1 MPGSEPSDPGQLSRL
16 IASGSITAA
25 HSPVYLWLRRNHDG
39 LLAQFGNTRIRWAS
53 VAATLVALGVTD
65 ANGAPPRAATIR
77 RTWWRVRRDVALAQ
91 ARSETKPHKPAV
103 PDVVRP
109 VAAASVGHRPA
120 SPPTAFDPTEGA
132 DEPSPP
138 RRFGISKI
146 PQ

>member
-1 MPGSEPSDPGQLSRL
+1 MPSPEPPDTSQLSRL
-16 IASGSITAA
+16 IARGSITAA
-25 HSPVYLWLRRNHDG
+25 HSPVYLWLRQNHDG
-39 LLAQFGNTRIRWAS
+39 LVAQFGGTRIRWAS
-53 VAATLVALGVTD
+53 VAAALVELGVTD

-91 ARSETKPHKPAV
+91 ARSGSKPPKPAV
-103 PDVVRP
+103 ADVVRP
-109 VAAASVGHRPA
+109 AVAAPVSQE
-120 SPPTAFDPTEGA
+120 PPRLPPAFDPTEGA